1 MTETRIRINA
11 AKITMHSTIIGPG
24 PTPHFEFGVFGMME
38 KEDSVVVLTFMDVV
52 VKGVRTVQELD
63 ESLAD
68 DKQSYSSLVLNTL

>member
-38 KEDSVVVLTFMDVV
+38 KEDSVVVFTYMDVV
-52 VKGVRTVQELD
+52 VKLRTLQELD

-68 DKQSYSSLVLNTL
+68 DKHSYSSLVLNTL